1 MQSNPLGIDDGPN
14 TYLYVANSPLLFMDP
29 LGLFKQC
36 IPWRSEDDWIP
47 TGRQWTNNDE
57 IGTAAPNFFTMTLK
71 CKWVREWYVKFECK
85 VVTKRY
91 CMECTE
97 CTGGCDFYVEEE
109 SEIERKTDKA
119 REGRE
124 ENYGCISVSYGHL
137 TLCTCCAPWS
147 GRVEHIRCER

>member
-14 TYLYVANSPLLFMDP
+14 TYLYVANSPLLFMDS

-71 CKWVREWYVKFECK
+71 CKWVREWYSKFERK
-85 VVTKRY
+85 VVIKSY
-91 CMECTE
+91 CMECAE
-97 CTGGCDFYVEEE
+97 CTGGCDFYVEERNE
-109 SEIERKTDKA
+109 AERKTDKI
-119 REGRE
+119 RE
-124 ENYGCISVSYGHL
+124 EKEENIGLISVRYGNPY
-137 TLCTCCAPWS
+137 LCTCRSPWRKKIIS
-147 GRVEHIRCER
+147 TPCER